1 MGSEMCIR
9 DSSQRKC
16 WWDGVDIVVP
26 HNGMRKR
33 QAVSPAALSAMS
45 PQERTWLEQGTGLL
59 VRVWIRRVWT
69 LEVSLVGTRRSAV

>member
-1 MGSEMCIR
+1 
-9 DSSQRKC
+9 
-16 WWDGVDIVVP
+16 
-26 HNGMRKR
+26 MRKR

-69 LEVSLVGTRRSAV
+69 LEVSLVGTRKSAV